1 MKNFVFGVCVVT
13 TIFVGVILMSSA
25 LPEPSPEYKAS
36 SQARANCVYSRE
48 VAFKIAM
55 MKDRDPSL
63 KSLDDKHIA
72 HILCK
77 DADPN
82 VWVK

>member
-1 MKNFVFGVCVVT
+1 MKTFLISVCI
-13 TIFVGVILMSSA
+13 IFVGVNLISAA
-25 LPEPSPEYKAS
+25 LPEPSPESKAS
-36 SQARANCVYSRE
+36 SQAIANCVYSRE

-63 KSLDDKHIA
+63 KSLDNNHIA

-77 DADPN
+77 DADPS